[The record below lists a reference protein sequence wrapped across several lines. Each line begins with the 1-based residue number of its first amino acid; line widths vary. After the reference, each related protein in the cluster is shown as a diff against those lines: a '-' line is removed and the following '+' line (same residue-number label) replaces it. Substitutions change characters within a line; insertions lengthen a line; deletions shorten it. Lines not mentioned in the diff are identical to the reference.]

1 MRLLNRAALLA
12 AGAAMTFSAFPAL
25 ASSHREAPMIGE
37 DPTADNTDVY
47 FFRSGQDPSKVV
59 LVANYIPHEE
69 PSGGPN
75 YYTFSDRVLYEI
87 HVDRNNDGV
96 EDVTFQFKF
105 KTIIQTPNTFLNYLG
120 PITELTTNGST
131 VVSGNNVN
139 PNYNRYQTYTVTMVE
154 RGRGGRSAPD
164 TMMEKGRSGSGGG
177 GSNGGG
183 SNGGGS
189 GGRGRDRVTVLA
201 RNVIVPP
208 NNAGSTTTP
217 NFQALVT
224 QAIHT
229 IPGSSIRTYAGQVD
243 DPFFIDLGGFFD
255 LLRVRPF
262 RSLHVANSIVPL
274 PDRPEAPDMLSGFN
288 CHTITMEVPITA
300 LTGTSTVPD
309 GSSPQRI
316 LGVYA
321 SASRQ
326 QISVLRDDRTQDQ
339 GQFVQVSRLGAPL
352 VNELFIPIAEN
363 SGRTKDAWNRS
374 EPRNDQRFARFF
386 QFPEPALRLA
396 QLYPALR
403 PVIPNIQ
410 YDQQGNPTGFTGPRN
425 DLLGGATPLLDFVP
439 DLLRL
444 DVSVAPNLNGNR
456 LGALG
461 GDAAGFPNGR
471 RLIDDVTDIFM
482 RAAAGAL
489 VPGTITVGAFTGTRG
504 EFLQSINFGDGVDTH
519 ENGRVGFQ
527 STFPF
532 LPIAHNGTNPAHIGF
547 DDPEREGTQG
557 SP

>member
-1 MRLLNRAALLA
+1 MRTFNRAALLA
-12 AGAAMTFSAFPAL
+12 AGVALTLPAFPAL
-25 ASSHREAPMIGE
+25 ASSHREAPMIAE

-47 FFRSGQDPSKVV
+47 FFRSPEDPSKAV
-59 LVANYIPHEE
+59 LVANFIPLEE
-69 PSGGPN
+69 PSNGPN
-75 YYTFSDRVLYEI
+75 YYTFSERVLYEI
-87 HVDRNNDGV
+87 HVDRNSDGV
-96 EDVTFQFKF
+96 EDATFQFKF
-105 KTIIQTPNTFLNYLG
+105 KTRIQTPNTFLNYLG
-120 PITELTTNGST
+120 PITQLTTNGST
-131 VVSGNNVN
+131 VVSGNNIN
-139 PNYNRYQTYTVTMVE
+139 PLYNRYQTYTVTLVE
-154 RGRGGRSAPD
+154 HRRGRGNRNR
-164 TMMEKGRSGSGGG
+164 E
-177 GSNGGG
+177 
-183 SNGGGS
+183 
-189 GGRGRDRVTVLA
+189 TVVA

-217 NFQALVT
+217 NFQALVQ

-229 IPGSSIRTYAGQVD
+229 IPGSNIRTYAGQVD
-243 DPFFIDLGGFFD
+243 DPFFLDSGAIFD

-262 RSLHVANSIVPL
+262 RSLHVANSLVPL
-274 PDRPEAPDMLSGFN
+274 PDRPVAPDSLSGFN

-300 LTGTSTVPD
+300 LTGTASIPD
-309 GSSPQRI
+309 GTSPRRI
-316 LGVYA
+316 VGIYA

-326 QISVLRDDRTQDQ
+326 QVSVLRDDRTQDR

-352 VNELFIPIAEN
+352 VNELFIPIAE
-363 SGRTKDAWNRS
+363 SRGRTKDNWNRS
-374 EPRNDQRFARFF
+374 QPQNDERFTKFF

-403 PVIPNIQ
+403 PIIPNIR
-410 YDQQGNPTGFTGPRN
+410 YDANGEPNGFTGPRT

-444 DVSVAPNLNGNR
+444 DVSVAPNANGSR

-471 RLIDDVTDIFM
+471 RLSDDVVDIYM

-489 VPGTITVGAFTGTRG
+489 IPGTITAGTFTGTRG

-519 ENGRVGFQ
+519 ENGRVGFL

-532 LPIAHNGTNPAHIGF
+532 QPIAHNGTNPAHVGF